1 MKFQNFKDLKE
12 EDSYFNG
19 QYACRKI
26 PADGVYNAFLPN
38 GLLQNVGDHA
48 QVRKLRTDI
57 GKLND
62 NVPDTYINTII
73 DVQRSVL
80 ALEDSYDK
88 LRNKLDSLVK
98 DNKVKGKGKQQ
109 IVELLEE
116 VDWNMR

>member
-19 QYACRKI
+19 QYTCRKI

-48 QVRKLRTDI
+48 QVRKLRTKI
-57 GKLND
+57 GELND
-62 NVPDTYINTII
+62 NVPDTYIDTII
-73 DVQRSVL
+73 KVQRSVL

-98 DNKVKGKGKQQ
+98 DSKVSDQCKYE
-109 IVELLEE
+109 INELLKE